1 MKRIVVAFLLLVL
14 PLSGG
19 CLGGVPLDRYC
30 YVLDL
35 GVERGDSMPYRFVF
49 LLNEDTAGSGEDG
62 GNRGEV
68 SMVCAEERSL
78 FAAIDALSGAL
89 PAQLSF
95 ERTTLLAFSREL
107 AEAGEMEAVMAGAL
121 SRLKIRQN
129 VRVIVVEE
137 DMRRAFQGLV
147 SEGDPSMN
155 RLKTNV
161 KLFEENFGYVEDW
174 GLSRVREA
182 FSNDTGDAL
191 LPYAGLV
198 GGPLQ
203 PDMVGGQVY
212 PYLGGGLLGEGMLVL
227 MAKGTFQTGHL
238 RLPWKGTELDMALYV
253 VGKPKRS
260 WQAGTFTCE
269 ITLEADLEHP
279 AQVEVMGGKAAAEVQ
294 VLLFGDDVI
303 LGDRPVTAQL
313 CEAYEKYG
321 NPELLAEVRT
331 AINSKAS
338 SVDLS
343 KDKYF
348 PEIGNQGGIGSC
360 VQWSVCYYNLGYR
373 INRMYDRAAAN
384 DNRLQPLFTH
394 VLQANE
400 DSMFSV
406 GVPTY
411 GTCPDTDNN
420 KTLTC

>member
-1 MKRIVVAFLLLVL
+1 MRRAAIILLLL
-14 PLSGG
+14 GLLLGSG
-19 CLGGVPLDRYC
+19 CLGGVPLDKYC

-35 GVERGDSMPYRFVF
+35 GVERGDTLPYRFVF
-49 LLNEDTAGSGEDG
+49 LLNEDTAGGGEEESG
-62 GNRGEV
+62 RGQV
-68 SMVCAEERSL
+68 SMVSAEEESL
-78 FAAIDALSGAL
+78 FAAINALAGAL

-107 AEAGEMEAVMAGAL
+107 AQAGEIESIATGAL

-129 VRVIVVEE
+129 VRVIVVEK
-137 DMRRAFQGLV
+137 DLRSAFQGLV

-212 PYLGGGLLGEGMLVL
+212 PYLGGGLLGEGQIKTSLCGSAVFAGDRMAGVLSGQHTMLVL

-279 AQVEVMGGKAAAEVQ
+279 AQVEADSEELIAAAESYLEEELEQ
-294 VLLFGDDVI
+294 VF
-303 LGDRPVTAQL
+303 RAT
-313 CEAYEKYG
+313 
-321 NPELLAEVRT
+321 
-331 AINSKAS
+331 
-338 SVDLS
+338 
-343 KDKYF
+343 
-348 PEIGNQGGIGSC
+348 
-360 VQWSVCYYNLGYR
+360 
-373 INRMYDRAAAN
+373 AAAGA
-384 DNRLQPLFTH
+384 D
-394 VLQANE
+394 V
-400 DSMFSV
+400 FSV
-406 GVPTY
+406 GRDAICTFYSWDSWRAY
-411 GTCPDTDNN
+411 GFARRLKEVEPDYRVKVKLSHSPKDPA
-420 KTLTC
+420 LE

>member
-137 DMRRAFQGLV
+137 DMRGAFQGLV

-212 PYLGGGLLGEGMLVL
+212 PYLGGGLLGEGQIKTSLCGSAVFAGDRMAGVLSGQHTMLVL

-279 AQVEVMGGKAAAEVQ
+279 AQVEADSEELIAAAESYLKAELEQ
-294 VLLFGDDVI
+294 VF
-303 LGDRPVTAQL
+303 RAT
-313 CEAYEKYG
+313 
-321 NPELLAEVRT
+321 
-331 AINSKAS
+331 
-338 SVDLS
+338 
-343 KDKYF
+343 
-348 PEIGNQGGIGSC
+348 
-360 VQWSVCYYNLGYR
+360 
-373 INRMYDRAAAN
+373 AAAGA
-384 DNRLQPLFTH
+384 D
-394 VLQANE
+394 V
-400 DSMFSV
+400 FSV
-406 GVPTY
+406 GRDAICTFYSWDRWRAY
-411 GTCPDTDNN
+411 GFARRLQEVEPVFRVKVKLSHSPKDPA
-420 KTLTC
+420 LE

>member
-1 MKRIVVAFLLLVL
+1 MKRAAFAALLLLL
-14 PLSGG
+14 PLLAG
-19 CLGGVPLDRYC
+19 CLGGVPLDKYC

-49 LLNEDTAGSGEDG
+49 LLNEDTAGSEEEG
-62 GNRGEV
+62 GDKGQV
-68 SMVCAEERSL
+68 SMVSAEERSL
-78 FAAIDALSGAL
+78 FAAIDALAGAL

-107 AEAGEMEAVMAGAL
+107 SEAGEMARVTEGAL

-137 DMRRAFQGLV
+137 DMRGAFQGLV

-212 PYLGGGLLGEGMLVL
+212 PYLGGGLLGEGQIKTSLCGSAVFAGDRMAGVLSGQHTMLVL

-279 AQVEVMGGKAAAEVQ
+279 AQVEADSEELIAAAESYLEEELEQ
-294 VLLFGDDVI
+294 VF
-303 LGDRPVTAQL
+303 RAT
-313 CEAYEKYG
+313 
-321 NPELLAEVRT
+321 
-331 AINSKAS
+331 
-338 SVDLS
+338 
-343 KDKYF
+343 
-348 PEIGNQGGIGSC
+348 
-360 VQWSVCYYNLGYR
+360 
-373 INRMYDRAAAN
+373 AAAGA
-384 DNRLQPLFTH
+384 D
-394 VLQANE
+394 V
-400 DSMFSV
+400 FSV
-406 GVPTY
+406 GRDAICTFYSWDSWRAY
-411 GTCPDTDNN
+411 GFARRLQEVEPVFRVKVKLSHSPKDPA
-420 KTLTC
+420 LE

>member
-62 GNRGEV
+62 ENRGEV

-147 SEGDPSMN
+147 SEG
-155 RLKTNV
+155 
-161 KLFEENFGYVEDW
+161 E
-174 GLSRVREA
+174 SRVREA

-212 PYLGGGLLGEGMLVL
+212 PYLGGGLLGEGQIKTSLCGSAVFAGDRMAGVLSGQHTMLVL

-279 AQVEVMGGKAAAEVQ
+279 AQVEADSEELIAAAESYLEEELEQ
-294 VLLFGDDVI
+294 VF
-303 LGDRPVTAQL
+303 RAT
-313 CEAYEKYG
+313 
-321 NPELLAEVRT
+321 
-331 AINSKAS
+331 
-338 SVDLS
+338 
-343 KDKYF
+343 
-348 PEIGNQGGIGSC
+348 
-360 VQWSVCYYNLGYR
+360 
-373 INRMYDRAAAN
+373 AAAGA
-384 DNRLQPLFTH
+384 D
-394 VLQANE
+394 V
-400 DSMFSV
+400 FSV
-406 GVPTY
+406 GRDAICTFYSWDSWRAY
-411 GTCPDTDNN
+411 GFARRLQEVEPVFRVKVKLSHSPKDPA
-420 KTLTC
+420 LE

>member
-62 GNRGEV
+62 ENRGEV

-212 PYLGGGLLGEGMLVL
+212 PYLGGGLLGEGQIKTSLCGSAVFAGDRMAGVLSGQHTMLVL

-279 AQVEVMGGKAAAEVQ
+279 AQVEADSEELIAAAESYLEEELEQ
-294 VLLFGDDVI
+294 VF
-303 LGDRPVTAQL
+303 RAT
-313 CEAYEKYG
+313 
-321 NPELLAEVRT
+321 
-331 AINSKAS
+331 
-338 SVDLS
+338 
-343 KDKYF
+343 
-348 PEIGNQGGIGSC
+348 
-360 VQWSVCYYNLGYR
+360 
-373 INRMYDRAAAN
+373 AAAGA
-384 DNRLQPLFTH
+384 D
-394 VLQANE
+394 V
-400 DSMFSV
+400 FSV
-406 GVPTY
+406 GRDAICTFYSWDSWRAY
-411 GTCPDTDNN
+411 GFARRLQEVEPVFRVKVKLSHSPKDPA
-420 KTLTC
+420 LE

>member
-137 DMRRAFQGLV
+137 DMRGAFQGLV

-212 PYLGGGLLGEGMLVL
+212 PYLGGGLLGEGQIKTSLCGSAVFAGDRMAGVLSGQHTMLVL

-279 AQVEVMGGKAAAEVQ
+279 AQVEADSEELIAAAESYLKAELEQ
-294 VLLFGDDVI
+294 VF
-303 LGDRPVTAQL
+303 RAT
-313 CEAYEKYG
+313 
-321 NPELLAEVRT
+321 
-331 AINSKAS
+331 
-338 SVDLS
+338 
-343 KDKYF
+343 
-348 PEIGNQGGIGSC
+348 
-360 VQWSVCYYNLGYR
+360 
-373 INRMYDRAAAN
+373 AAAGA
-384 DNRLQPLFTH
+384 D
-394 VLQANE
+394 V
-400 DSMFSV
+400 FSV
-406 GVPTY
+406 GRDAICTFRSWDSWRAY
-411 GTCPDTDNN
+411 GFTRRLQEVEPVFRVKVKLSHSPKDPA
-420 KTLTC
+420 LE

>member
-1 MKRIVVAFLLLVL
+1 MKRIVIILLLLVL

-35 GVERGDSMPYRFVF
+35 GVERGDAMPYRFVF
-49 LLNEDTAGSGEDG
+49 LLNEDTAGSGEG
-62 GNRGEV
+62 GGDRGEV

-137 DMRRAFQGLV
+137 DMRGAFQGLV

-212 PYLGGGLLGEGMLVL
+212 PYLGGGLLGEGQIKTSLCGSAVFAGDRMAGVLSGQHTMLVL
-227 MAKGTFQTGHL
+227 MANGAFRTGHL
-238 RLPWKGTELDMALYV
+238 RLLWRGTELDLALYA
-253 VGKPKRS
+253 VGKPKRR

-269 ITLEADLEHP
+269 IALEGDLEHP
-279 AQVEVMGGKAAAEVQ
+279 AQVEADSEELIAAAENYLKAELEQ
-294 VLLFGDDVI
+294 VFRATAAVGADV
-303 LGDRPVTAQL
+303 
-313 CEAYEKYG
+313 
-321 NPELLAEVRT
+321 
-331 AINSKAS
+331 
-338 SVDLS
+338 
-343 KDKYF
+343 
-348 PEIGNQGGIGSC
+348 
-360 VQWSVCYYNLGYR
+360 
-373 INRMYDRAAAN
+373 
-384 DNRLQPLFTH
+384 
-394 VLQANE
+394 
-400 DSMFSV
+400 FSV
-406 GVPTY
+406 GRDAICAFSSWDSWRAY
-411 GTCPDTDNN
+411 GFARRLKEVEPDFRVKVKLSHSPKDPA
-420 KTLTC
+420 LE

>member
-137 DMRRAFQGLV
+137 DMRGAFQGLV

-212 PYLGGGLLGEGMLVL
+212 PYLGGGLLGEGQIKTSLCGSAVFAGDRMAGVLSGQHTMLVL

-279 AQVEVMGGKAAAEVQ
+279 AQVEADSEELIAAAESYLEEELEQ
-294 VLLFGDDVI
+294 VF
-303 LGDRPVTAQL
+303 RAT
-313 CEAYEKYG
+313 
-321 NPELLAEVRT
+321 
-331 AINSKAS
+331 
-338 SVDLS
+338 
-343 KDKYF
+343 
-348 PEIGNQGGIGSC
+348 
-360 VQWSVCYYNLGYR
+360 
-373 INRMYDRAAAN
+373 AAAGA
-384 DNRLQPLFTH
+384 D
-394 VLQANE
+394 V
-400 DSMFSV
+400 FSV
-406 GVPTY
+406 GRDAICTFYSWDSWRAY
-411 GTCPDTDNN
+411 GFTRRLQEVEPVFRVKVKLSHSPKDPA
-420 KTLTC
+420 LE

>member
-1 MKRIVVAFLLLVL
+1 MKRAAFAALLLLL
-14 PLSGG
+14 PLLAG
-19 CLGGVPLDRYC
+19 CLGGVPLDKYC

-49 LLNEDTAGSGEDG
+49 LLNEDTAGSEEEG
-62 GNRGEV
+62 GDKGQV
-68 SMVCAEERSL
+68 SMVSAEERSL
-78 FAAIDALSGAL
+78 FAAIDALAGAL

-137 DMRRAFQGLV
+137 DMRGAFQGLV

-198 GGPLQ
+198 DGPLQ

-212 PYLGGGLLGEGMLVL
+212 PYLGGGLLGEGQIKTSLCGSAVFAGDRMAGVLSGQHTMLVL
-227 MAKGTFQTGHL
+227 MANGAFRTGHL
-238 RLPWKGTELDMALYV
+238 RLPWKGTELDLALYA
-253 VGKPKRS
+253 VGKPKRR

-269 ITLEADLEHP
+269 IVLEGDLEHP
-279 AQVEVMGGKAAAEVQ
+279 AQVEVESEELIAAAESYLKAELEQ
-294 VLLFGDDVI
+294 VF
-303 LGDRPVTAQL
+303 RAT
-313 CEAYEKYG
+313 
-321 NPELLAEVRT
+321 
-331 AINSKAS
+331 
-338 SVDLS
+338 
-343 KDKYF
+343 
-348 PEIGNQGGIGSC
+348 
-360 VQWSVCYYNLGYR
+360 
-373 INRMYDRAAAN
+373 AAAGA
-384 DNRLQPLFTH
+384 D
-394 VLQANE
+394 V
-400 DSMFSV
+400 FSV
-406 GVPTY
+406 GRDAICTFRSWDSWRAY
-411 GTCPDTDNN
+411 GFARRLKEVEPDFRVKVKLSHSPKDPA
-420 KTLTC
+420 LE

>member
-62 GNRGEV
+62 ENRGEV

-155 RLKTNV
+155 RLKTNM

-191 LPYAGLV
+191 LPFAGLV

-212 PYLGGGLLGEGMLVL
+212 PYLGGGLLGEGQIKTSLCGSAVFAGDRMAGVLSGQHTMLVL

-279 AQVEVMGGKAAAEVQ
+279 AQVEADSEELIAAAESYLEEELEQ
-294 VLLFGDDVI
+294 VF
-303 LGDRPVTAQL
+303 RAT
-313 CEAYEKYG
+313 
-321 NPELLAEVRT
+321 
-331 AINSKAS
+331 
-338 SVDLS
+338 
-343 KDKYF
+343 
-348 PEIGNQGGIGSC
+348 
-360 VQWSVCYYNLGYR
+360 
-373 INRMYDRAAAN
+373 AAAGA
-384 DNRLQPLFTH
+384 D
-394 VLQANE
+394 V
-400 DSMFSV
+400 FSV
-406 GVPTY
+406 GRDAICTFYSWDSWRAY
-411 GTCPDTDNN
+411 GFARRLQEVEPVFRV
-420 KTLTC
+420 KVKLSHSPKGPALE

>member
-137 DMRRAFQGLV
+137 DMRGAFQGLV

-212 PYLGGGLLGEGMLVL
+212 PYLGGGLLGEGQIKTSLCGSAVFAGDRMAGVLSGQHTMLVL

-279 AQVEVMGGKAAAEVQ
+279 AQVEADSEELIAAAESYLEEELEQTRPWNRGGKVC
-294 VLLFGDDVI
+294 FCSCWR
-303 LGDRPVTAQL
+303 LGASWRTGRPTPFSA
-313 CEAYEKYG
+313 
-321 NPELLAEVRT
+321 
-331 AINSKAS
+331 SK
-338 SVDLS
+338 
-343 KDKYF
+343 
-348 PEIGNQGGIGSC
+348 
-360 VQWSVCYYNLGYR
+360 
-373 INRMYDRAAAN
+373 RAAS
-384 DNRLQPLFTH
+384 LP
-394 VLQANE
+394 
-400 DSMFSV
+400 
-406 GVPTY
+406 P
-411 GTCPDTDNN
+411 CPYTVYW
-420 KTLTC
+420 L

>member
-1 MKRIVVAFLLLVL
+1 MKRLFFSVFLLLLL
-14 PLSGG
+14 PLGG
-19 CLGGVPLDRYC
+19 CLQGLPLDKYC

-35 GVERGDSMPYRFVF
+35 GVERGETLPYRFVF
-49 LLNEDTAGSGEDG
+49 LLNEDTAGSGEEGED
-62 GNRGEV
+62 RGRV
-68 SMVCAEERSL
+68 SMVSAEERSL
-78 FAAIDALSGAL
+78 FAAVNALSGAL
-89 PAQLSF
+89 SAQLSF

-107 AEAGEMEAVMAGAL
+107 AAAGEMEKIMEGAL

-129 VRVIVVEE
+129 VRVVVVEDQMQE
-137 DMRRAFQGLV
+137 AFRGLI
-147 SEGDPSMN
+147 SQGDPSMN

-212 PYLGGGLLGEGMLVL
+212 PYLGGGLLGEGQIKTSLCGSAVFAGDRMAGVLSGQHTMLVL

-279 AQVEVMGGKAAAEVQ
+279 AQVEADSEELIAAAEA
-294 VLLFGDDVI
+294 LLKVCRGLDGRANRD
-303 LGDRPVTAQL
+303 LRNYT
-313 CEAYEKYG
+313 EAIRKLIAKIEK
-321 NPELLAEVRT
+321 
-331 AINSKAS
+331 
-338 SVDLS
+338 
-343 KDKYF
+343 
-348 PEIGNQGGIGSC
+348 
-360 VQWSVCYYNLGYR
+360 
-373 INRMYDRAAAN
+373 
-384 DNRLQPLFTH
+384 
-394 VLQANE
+394 
-400 DSMFSV
+400 
-406 GVPTY
+406 
-411 GTCPDTDNN
+411 
-420 KTLTC
+420 

>member
-35 GVERGDSMPYRFVF
+35 GVERGDAMPYRFVF

-62 GNRGEV
+62 GDRGEV

-137 DMRRAFQGLV
+137 DMRGAFQGLV

-212 PYLGGGLLGEGMLVL
+212 PYLGGGLLGEGQIKTSLCGSAVFAGDRMAGVLSGQHTMLVL

-253 VGKPKRS
+253 VGKPKGS

-279 AQVEVMGGKAAAEVQ
+279 AQVETDSEELIAAAESYLEEELEQ
-294 VLLFGDDVI
+294 VF
-303 LGDRPVTAQL
+303 RAT
-313 CEAYEKYG
+313 
-321 NPELLAEVRT
+321 
-331 AINSKAS
+331 
-338 SVDLS
+338 
-343 KDKYF
+343 
-348 PEIGNQGGIGSC
+348 
-360 VQWSVCYYNLGYR
+360 
-373 INRMYDRAAAN
+373 AAAGA
-384 DNRLQPLFTH
+384 D
-394 VLQANE
+394 V
-400 DSMFSV
+400 FSV
-406 GVPTY
+406 GQDAICTFRSWDSWRAY
-411 GTCPDTDNN
+411 GFARRLKEVEPDFRVKVKLSHSPRDPA
-420 KTLTC
+420 LE

>member
-107 AEAGEMEAVMAGAL
+107 AEAGEIEAVMAGAL

-137 DMRRAFQGLV
+137 DMRGAFQGLV

-191 LPYAGLV
+191 LPYAALAGETLR
-198 GGPLQ
+198 
-203 PDMVGGQVY
+203 PDMVGGEVY
-212 PYLGGGLLGEGMLVL
+212 PYLGGSLLGEGQIRTSLSGSAVFAGERMVGLLSGQHTMLVL
-227 MAKGTFQTGHL
+227 MANGTFQTGHL

-279 AQVEVMGGKAAAEVQ
+279 AQVEADSEELIAAAESYLEEELEQ
-294 VLLFGDDVI
+294 VF
-303 LGDRPVTAQL
+303 RAT
-313 CEAYEKYG
+313 
-321 NPELLAEVRT
+321 
-331 AINSKAS
+331 
-338 SVDLS
+338 
-343 KDKYF
+343 
-348 PEIGNQGGIGSC
+348 
-360 VQWSVCYYNLGYR
+360 
-373 INRMYDRAAAN
+373 AAAGA
-384 DNRLQPLFTH
+384 D
-394 VLQANE
+394 V
-400 DSMFSV
+400 FSV
-406 GVPTY
+406 GRDAICTFYSWDSWRAY
-411 GTCPDTDNN
+411 GFARRLQEVEPVFRGKVKLSHSPKDPA
-420 KTLTC
+420 LE

>member
-1 MKRIVVAFLLLVL
+1 MKRAAFAALLLLL
-14 PLSGG
+14 PLLAG
-19 CLGGVPLDRYC
+19 CLGGVPLDKYC

-49 LLNEDTAGSGEDG
+49 LLNEDTAGSEEEG
-62 GNRGEV
+62 GDKGQV
-68 SMVCAEERSL
+68 SMVSAEERSL
-78 FAAIDALSGAL
+78 FAAIDALAGAL

-107 AEAGEMEAVMAGAL
+107 AEAGEIVTVTDGAL

-129 VRVIVVEE
+129 VRVIVVEG
-137 DMRRAFQGLV
+137 DLRDAFQGLV

-212 PYLGGGLLGEGMLVL
+212 PYLGGGLLGEGQIKTSLCGSAVFAGDRMAGVLSGQHTMLVL

-279 AQVEVMGGKAAAEVQ
+279 AQVEADSEELIAAAESYLEEELEQ
-294 VLLFGDDVI
+294 VF
-303 LGDRPVTAQL
+303 RAT
-313 CEAYEKYG
+313 
-321 NPELLAEVRT
+321 
-331 AINSKAS
+331 
-338 SVDLS
+338 
-343 KDKYF
+343 
-348 PEIGNQGGIGSC
+348 
-360 VQWSVCYYNLGYR
+360 
-373 INRMYDRAAAN
+373 AAAGA
-384 DNRLQPLFTH
+384 D
-394 VLQANE
+394 V
-400 DSMFSV
+400 FSV
-406 GVPTY
+406 GRDAICTFYSWDSWRAY
-411 GTCPDTDNN
+411 GFTRRLQEVEPVFRVKVKLSHSPKDPA
-420 KTLTC
+420 LE